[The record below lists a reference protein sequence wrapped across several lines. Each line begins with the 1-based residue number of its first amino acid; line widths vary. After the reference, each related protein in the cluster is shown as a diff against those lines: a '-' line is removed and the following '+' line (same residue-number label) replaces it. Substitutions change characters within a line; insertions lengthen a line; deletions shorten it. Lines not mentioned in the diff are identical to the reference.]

1 MAKSQSNEIV
11 TCEGCG
17 RDTHGGPYCG
27 KCVGRGGRARAGEA
41 FHGRQGWRDVRV
53 IAGSEMPD
61 DEDDEMLLSELQ
73 WNGAR

>member
-1 MAKSQSNEIV
+1 MAKGQANEIV

-17 RDTHGGPYCG
+17 RDVHGGPYCA
-27 KCVGRGGRARAGEA
+27 KCVGRGGRAHAGDG
-41 FHGRQGWRDVRV
+41 FRDRQGWRDVRV

-73 WNGAR
+73 WHGAQ